1 MQLNKLVLSSA
12 GVAKLTPEE
21 RTFFALA
28 CQFSNDLTILHKLLT
43 VSFREPPDELEH
55 MANSVLVGVLLKTLA
70 SKIYQG
76 WEVVEKAFYGAQVG
90 KAQWLRTNAG
100 LQSALDQLRLYFS
113 KPNPIAEIRNR
124 FGSHYDSE
132 PLAPHLDAVLADNG
146 FEMLY
151 GDKVANYFYTTSE
164 LATWSAVL
172 GTTDETVFPARM
184 NVLVH
189 EVAGKAG
196 DFFEFLNRVA
206 EAFCT
211 HVVKDLGGQLV
222 RVGVTDVA
230 CVGPNDALL
239 PLFAA

>member
-1 MQLNKLVLSSA
+1 MPTHSAPNPPRFWDRVLVTA
-12 GVAKLTPEE
+12 
-21 RTFFALA
+21 
-28 CQFSNDLTILHKLLT
+28 
-43 VSFREPPDELEH
+43 SFREPPDELEQ

-70 SKIYQG
+70 SKLYQG
-76 WEVVEKAFYGAQVG
+76 WEVVEKSFYGAQVG
-90 KAQWLRTNAG
+90 KAPWLRTNVA
-100 LQSALDQLRLYFS
+100 LQSALDQLRVYFS

-124 FGSHYDSE
+124 FGSHYDTE

-184 NVLVH
+184 KELVL
-189 EVAGKAG
+189 EVADKAG

-211 HVVKDLGGQLV
+211 HVVKDLGGDLV
-222 RVGVTDVA
+222 KVGATDVV
-230 CVGPNDALL
+230 CVEPNDVRL

>member
-1 MQLNKLVLSSA
+1 MQLNKLVLGSA
-12 GVAKLTPEE
+12 GVARLTPEE

-28 CQFSNDLTILHKLLT
+28 CEVSNDLTVLHKLVT

-55 MANSVLVGVLLKTLA
+55 LANSVLVGVLLKALA
-70 SKIYQG
+70 SKLYQG

-90 KAQWLRTNAG
+90 KAKWLRTNVA
-100 LQSALDQLRLYFS
+100 LQTALDQLRVYFT
-113 KPNPIAEIRNR
+113 KPNPIAEVRNR
-124 FGSHYDSE
+124 FGSHYDTE
-132 PLAPHLDAVLADNG
+132 PLTPHLDAVLAENG

-172 GTTDETVFPARM
+172 GTTDETVFPERM
-184 NVLVH
+184 HDLVL
-189 EVAGKAG
+189 EVADKAG
-196 DFFEFLNRVA
+196 DFFHFLNRVA

-211 HVVKDLGGQLV
+211 HVVKDLGGELL
-222 RVGVTDVA
+222 RAGATEVT
-230 CVGPNDALL
+230 CVGPNDAVL